1 MAMATLF
8 SDIPP
13 LVHGLGSSFQRLL
26 RFWKICSDSVPNC
39 LHYLFVL
46 LSRSINGFAEMNCG
60 GDGSAPTDR
69 KYEVKR
75 LDFVCISDRHGHDR
89 RIDCLCHLEGT
100 LFERAKATITTARSL
115 GECDEIHT
123 ILKILNSLLVCI
135 ELTSTRRTVQ
145 HHMASS
151 SERLGK
157 DGNLQQL
164 LFGNYFVVPPSHI
177 NADKRNVHPRAVIGN
192 KHDRSAIFLENLLDV
207 LHPGYLGRATHE
219 IHQRCGPNLT
229 ESNRHAPILVHLSS
243 GDQIHQLASTQRG
256 VPYNSKSYCHRAI
269 DGTEPIQFQTRG
281 PKLIV
286 RAGVEWFGLGVVGLV
301 RRMINGRRR
310 CCRVQRCRQCMMTL
324 TTARTKQRPPC
335 RRCL

>member
-1 MAMATLF
+1 MGKMRGT
-8 SDIPP
+8 
-13 LVHGLGSSFQRLL
+13 
-26 RFWKICSDSVPNC
+26 KI
-39 LHYLFVL
+39 LEIHYLSMPL
-46 LSRSINGFAEMNCG
+46 LHSARQSR
-60 GDGSAPTDR
+60 TR
-69 KYEVKR
+69 
-75 LDFVCISDRHGHDR
+75 
-89 RIDCLCHLEGT
+89 
-100 LFERAKATITTARSL
+100 TITFKNHC
-115 GECDEIHT
+115 EE
-123 ILKILNSLLVCI
+123 NS
-135 ELTSTRRTVQ
+135 
-145 HHMASS
+145 
-151 SERLGK
+151 
-157 DGNLQQL
+157 
-164 LFGNYFVVPPSHI
+164 P
-177 NADKRNVHPRAVIGN
+177 
-192 KHDRSAIFLENLLDV
+192 IFLENLLDV